1 VGGAGVA
8 SGLPKS
14 FLSLL
19 PPPVILPP
27 HFFRSLSFH
36 PLQQQQQQ
44 QNCPPGK
51 PTDRPIYQQAAGL
64 SEATLRIRET
74 ESDYRSHLRRCFLTL
89 FDVHAGTSAVIF
101 DVTVTANA
109 VLRGRANGRYSMFY
123 GQDYGRRG
131 DFTIGGAAR
140 EVHSLAD
147 VDSLPID
154 FDISDFEDVF
164 FSNFD
169 NSDVSVHSL
178 VNIVYIVRRYLVNFE
193 ADQRVGQRLVKLY

>member
-1 VGGAGVA
+1 VAKVPGAGVA
-8 SGLPKS
+8 SSLQKGFLPLL
-14 FLSLL
+14 FL
-19 PPPVILPP
+19 VILP
-27 HFFRSLSFH
+27 FSFVVFSLS
-36 PLQQQQQQ
+36 PTKLAAR
-44 QNCPPGK
+44 K
-51 PTDRPIYQQAAGL
+51 PADRPIYQQAAGL

-109 VLRGRANGRYSMFY
+109 VLQGRSNGRYSMFY

-147 VDSLPID
+147 VDSLPVD